1 MACWVG
7 TRRRVNRQRLP
18 TSPRHFDEP
27 GVLCYHGA
35 SVKGQDLMSD
45 DLSAEFESYRRTLPT
60 EEDKQAFDRK
70 IKRLLEERGVDYVRG
85 YVDAL
90 KEAIVR

>member
-1 MACWVG
+1 MVHIHQG
-7 TRRRVNRQRLP
+7 RN
-18 TSPRHFDEP
+18 
-27 GVLCYHGA
+27 
-35 SVKGQDLMSD
+35 LMPD
-45 DLSAEFESYRRTLPT
+45 DLSAEFETYRKILRT

-90 KEAIVR
+90 KETILR

>member
-1 MACWVG
+1 MV
-7 TRRRVNRQRLP
+7 P
-18 TSPRHFDEP
+18 
-27 GVLCYHGA
+27 

-70 IKRLLEERGVDYVRG
+70 IKRLLEERGVDYVQTR
-85 YVDAL
+85 ATSSL
-90 KEAIVR
+90 AW